1 MCDFTQNKND
11 QFNKNP
17 NGGSKKQ
24 ILLKNSDQA
33 FAILKDMKNL
43 KKEYLRGLFINSRY
57 FLIHDEVI
65 SMGTLNT
72 NIVHPREIFRPAI
85 EHNAYAIIL
94 AHNHPSGECTP
105 SQKDLEMT
113 AKIDEAGKILQ
124 IPVLDHLIIAE
135 NGYFSFHKAGLM
147 P

>member
-11 QFNKNP
+11 QFNKSSQS
-17 NGGSKKQ
+17 GSKKQ

-43 KKEYLRGLFINSRY
+43 KKEHLRGLFINSRY

-124 IPVLDHLIIAE
+124 IPILDHLIIAE
-135 NGYFSFHKAGLM
+135 NGYFSLHKAGLM